1 MSVILEFPYGRDV
14 ALTEGRSI
22 EVWTSAGAIFTPT
35 LESIVRASRVL
46 TAAGAFSDGDTVT
59 IQRATPQQG
68 AAVNL
73 VYTLKTALTPTRGE
87 VLIGG
92 SIDNALT
99 NLARAMN
106 GTGTPGT
113 DYATGTPP
121 VGDFLAVADTGVD
134 TLTLTALNGGDAYN
148 TAVAAFAESGV
159 NTSWAAATNGVDS
172 PDWQEAIADGSGEA
186 AYANMSATPVVRNDA
201 MKFCPIASQLTGK
214 GRRFR
219 IADNAGAAFESR
231 HIDVITTDH
240 PAAGKTNGALY
251 AGVLD
256 DPTDLAVGGLTVEI
270 PNSAHADW
278 NDWLDGPYSV
288 PNSDDIIKG
297 DWMYLFDPDTGAYGW
312 AEIKS
317 YDFDGGTG
325 NQGLITFTTGAGV
338 KIAATLRAAL
348 RLWYV
353 VYSSNPSIVPEIAA
367 GAVSAAAVGTGAI
380 DADAIAAAALTA
392 AKFAANAVDA
402 NALAADAVD
411 KIIDEVIE
419 GAVTMRQ
426 MLRGFAAALLA
437 KASGLDTTTAVYR
450 DIGDTK
456 PRITA
461 TVDANGNRSAVTLDL
476 T

>member
-1 MSVILEFPYGRDV
+1 MTLTLEFPYGRDV
-14 ALTEGRSI
+14 PLIEGRSV
-22 EVWTSAGAIFTPT
+22 EVWDSAGAIVTPT

-46 TAAGAFSDGDTVT
+46 TAAGAFSDGDTIT
-59 IQRATPQQG
+59 IQRATQQQA

-113 DYATGTPP
+113 DYAKGTPP
-121 VGDFLAVADTGVD
+121 VGDFIATADTGAD
-134 TLTLTALNGGDAYN
+134 TLTLTALNGGDLYN
-148 TAVAAFAESGV
+148 TAVAAFAESGL
-159 NTSWAAATNGVDS
+159 NTSWAAATNGVDT
-172 PDWQEAIADGSGEA
+172 PDWQEALVDGSGEA
-186 AYANMSATPVVRNDA
+186 AYANMSAAPIVRGDA
-201 MKFCPIASQLTGK
+201 MIVCPAAVQLNGK
-214 GRRFR
+214 RRRFR
-219 IADNAGAAFESR
+219 IKENAGTAFEAR
-231 HIDVITTDH
+231 HVDILTTDH
-240 PAAGKTNGALY
+240 PAAWKPNGAIY

-256 DPTDLAVGGLTVEI
+256 DPTDLAAGGLTVEI

-278 NDWLDGPYSV
+278 NDWLDGAFSV
-288 PNSDDIIKG
+288 PDTDNIIAG
-297 DWMYLFDPDTGAYGW
+297 DWMYLFDPDTGAFAW

-325 NQGLITFTTGAGV
+325 NQGLITFTMGAGV

-392 AKFAANAVDA
+392 AKFGAGAIDA

-411 KIIDEVIE
+411 EILDGVVE
-419 GAVTMRQ
+419 GAVTVRQ

-437 KASGLDTTTAVYR
+437 KASGLDTTAAIYR

-456 PRITA
+456 NRITA